1 MTLKQFTEQK
11 QVSGFET
18 VSDLILNVL
27 VGEERYQL
35 DTDTSTLQMGTPLTL
50 VEDFT
55 INGDILTINGME
67 IDINEII
74 VNYEIQ

>member
-11 QVSGFET
+11 QVSGFEI
-18 VSDLILNVL
+18 VSDLILNVV
-27 VGEERYQL
+27 VGEERYQF